1 MSSIT
6 ALLTRYIKDNEVC
19 LLGHEEKMRNTSASM
34 KNSENQIAQIAKTI
48 SKRLPSSIYSNTKVN
63 PKESLKAITLRNGR
77 ERSSPTLK
85 ETEIKGFNPQP
96 RAEQSMQ
103 HSPNTKVDSGKK
115 QWRKKIL
122 NYLSINPNSPI
133 SIKLKR
139 IKKRSNTRNS

>member
-1 MSSIT
+1 
-6 ALLTRYIKDNEVC
+6 
-19 LLGHEEKMRNTSASM
+19 M
-34 KNSENQIAQIAKTI
+34 KNLENQIAQIAKTI

-115 QWRKKIL
+115 Q
-122 NYLSINPNSPI
+122 
-133 SIKLKR
+133 
-139 IKKRSNTRNS
+139 